1 MADVKKITVQIQA
14 VVGDAMNKLNSFASA
29 TKQSASSATELG
41 SATSAASVAVGA
53 FTGQLAAEA
62 VTAFAAAIGAL
73 VNQIIDLGA
82 EAQKSMATLGAMKNL
97 TTDATEAWQYF
108 NDVGRNTNYD
118 LGAVQEMGVQLVNM
132 GYSAKNA
139 ADLIQLCADTS
150 AGLGQGQAGAQQL
163 VETLS
168 RIQSTGEM
176 SSRQL
181 IALQMNGMDLDK
193 AFSSVGMTAE
203 QAMKAMDDGTLDAQ
217 RAVQALT
224 EYMHE
229 FDGSMEKSKNNVSDQ
244 WGDVKGN
251 IETACAEIGAS
262 IFDAFNQSEIIQ
274 TLIGFT
280 QDLVDLVRSDGSG
293 AFSDFREV
301 AEICL
306 DAVNTGLKIVITA
319 IKSVILAA
327 QKMYAAFKSIG
338 SKIASALEPILAPL
352 SAIWNLVKSLLT
364 SLGQKVAAVV
374 DTAWTATNWT
384 SKGNSDDWD
393 LADGGNHFR
402 RVQKEAKT
410 DKTSAK
416 KSGGGSKTAK
426 AAISEEER
434 AIEALI
440 KKYSDADKARHTR
453 AKEAIDLAKANISML
468 RGEAK
473 IQEEKRIKI
482 EALTEAHNVMSEG
495 YQKELDLAA
504 KIADENTRSNII
516 NEIKAQAAAEEKLY
530 QAKVKVAN
538 FEASLKE
545 SGKEN
550 KSILDRVFGTQDE
563 HERKIR
569 EIQDGVAR
577 VFETAAYAKASNTEG
592 DYSTEDMDLIAKMLH
607 MTPAALQEELDMKNE
622 TLTQFVERNK
632 EIMAEGAKALIDNEN
647 AARNWSDVTIRYA
660 TMVGDAMSNA
670 MMDWITGAKSGKE
683 ALSDFV
689 SSILKTA
696 AQLLTRWL
704 SLFAIFSI
712 VGDPA
717 LAARNASAAVF
728 GAYDGK
734 VSLWGTKKAH
744 GGYISGSGTSTSDNI
759 PAMLSNGEYVI
770 QASAVRRL
778 GVPMLNALNS
788 GQYRFAD
795 GGYVG
800 GKKMEPSGAVNNL
813 TLQVN
818 TLDASDFDSFLNL
831 RGGGDSIQRALIEA
845 ERRFAFT
852 MGG

>member
-1 MADVKKITVQIQA
+1 MSDVKNITVEIKA
-14 VVGDAMNKLNSFASA
+14 VVGDAMNKLNSFAGA
-29 TKQSASSATELG
+29 TKQSASAATELG
-41 SATSAASVAVGA
+41 SATDAASVAVGA
-53 FTGQLAAEA
+53 FTGQLAAD
-62 VTAFAAAIGAL
+62 VVKAFAEAIGQL
-73 VNQIIDLGA
+73 VSQIIDLGA
-82 EAQKSMATLGAMKNL
+82 EAQKNMAKLGAMKNL
-97 TTDATEAWQYF
+97 VGDATEAWQYF

-118 LGAVQEMGVQLVNM
+118 LGAVQEMGIQLVNM

-139 ADLIQLCADTS
+139 ADLIQLCADTA

-163 VETLS
+163 VETIS

-217 RAVQALT
+217 KAVQALT
-224 EYMHE
+224 DYMHE
-229 FDGSMEKSKNNVSDQ
+229 FDGSMAKSKQNVSDQ

-274 TLIGFT
+274 TLIDFT

-293 AFSDFREV
+293 AFQDFKGI

-306 DAVNTGLKIVITA
+306 EAVNTGLKVVVTA
-319 IKSVILAA
+319 IKAVILGA

-338 SKIASALEPILAPL
+338 SKIASALEPILSPL
-352 SAIWNLVKSLLT
+352 SKIWNLVKSLLT
-364 SLGQKVAAVV
+364 SLGQQVSAVV
-374 DTAWTATNWT
+374 DNAWNASNWT

-393 LADGGNHFR
+393 LASGGNHFR
-402 RVQKEAKT
+402 QVKKEGKAEKAKGR
-410 DKTSAK
+410 SA
-416 KSGGGSKTAK
+416 GSRAAK
-426 AAISEEER
+426 AAITEEQR

-440 KKYSDADKARHTR
+440 KKYNDADKARHTR
-453 AKEAIDLAKANISML
+453 AQEAIELAKANIAML
-468 RGEAK
+468 HGEAK
-473 IQEEKRIKI
+473 IQEERRIKI
-482 EALTEAHNVMSEG
+482 EALTEAHTVMAEG
-495 YQKELDLAA
+495 YKKELDLAS
-504 KIADENTRSNII
+504 KIADETTRNNVIS
-516 NEIKAQAAAEEKLY
+516 EIKAQAAAEEKLY

-545 SGKEN
+545 SKKE
-550 KSILDRVFGTQDE
+550 SRSVLDSVFGTQDE
-563 HERKIR
+563 HERKIKA
-569 EIQDGVAR
+569 IQDGIAR
-577 VFETAAYAKASNTEG
+577 VFETADYAKASNTQG
-592 DYSTEDMDLIAKMLH
+592 DYSTEDMDLIAKIMH
-607 MTPAALQEELDMKNE
+607 MTPEALEEELAAKNE
-622 TLTQFVERNK
+622 TITEFIERNK
-632 EIMAEGAKALIDNEN
+632 EIMAEGAKALIDSEN
-647 AARNWSDVTIRYA
+647 AAKSWSDLTIRYA

-683 ALSDFV
+683 ALADFI
-689 SSILKTA
+689 SSVLKSA

-712 VGDPA
+712 VGDPS

-734 VSLWGTKKAH
+734 VSLRKAR
-744 GGYISGSGTSTSDNI
+744 GGYISGSGTSTSDSI

-778 GVPMLNALNS
+778 GVPMLNALNN

-800 GKKMEPSGAVNNL
+800 GNKMVPSGNVVSP
-813 TLQVN
+813 TLVVQ
-818 TLDASDFDSFLNL
+818 TLDASDFDNFLNL
-831 RGGGDSIQRALIEA
+831 RGGGDSIQRALVEA
-845 ERRFAFT
+845 ERRFAFS